1 MQSVGTPAFWI
12 GFAVVVLGML
22 ALDLGI
28 FNRKAHVIH
37 VKEALTWTVVWVA
50 LSIAFGLGIGWFIGP
65 DKGLEFFTG
74 YLIEEALSVD
84 NIFVMLV
91 VFSYFSVPASLQHRV
106 LFWGI
111 LGALLMRA
119 MFIFAGAALL
129 QRFHW
134 VMYLFGAILVFTGG
148 KLLFQDEEA
157 HPERNPVLK
166 LFRKL
171 FRSVPDYR
179 GQHFLVKESGRW
191 LATPLLFVLVTIE
204 ATDLV
209 FAVDSIPAVF
219 GISRDPFIVFTS
231 NIFAVLGLRSMF
243 FLLSGIVGKFR
254 FLKVGLALVLLFVGG
269 KMLIADWVHIP
280 IWVSLGTVALLIA
293 GSVAASLLVPPA
305 PESKHP

>member
-1 MQSVGTPAFWI
+1 M
-12 GFAVVVLGML
+12 VVLGML

-37 VKEALTWTVVWVA
+37 IKEALIWTLVWVG
-50 LSIAFGLGIGWFIGP
+50 LSIGFGLGISFFIGP

-91 VFSYFSVPASLQHRV
+91 VFSYFRVPQELQHRV

-119 MFIFAGAALL
+119 AFIFAGAALL
-129 QRFHW
+129 QHFHW
-134 VMYLFGAILVFTGG
+134 VMYLFGLILVITGG
-148 KLLFQDEEA
+148 KLMFQDEEV

-179 GQHFLVKESGRW
+179 GQHFMVKENGRW
-191 LATPLLFVLVTIE
+191 LATPLLFVLVTVE

-254 FLKVGLALVLLFVGG
+254 FLKIGLALVLLFVGG
-269 KMLIADWVHIP
+269 KMLIGDWVHIP
-280 IWVSLGTVALLIA
+280 IWASLGVVALLIS
-293 GSVAASLLVPPA
+293 GSVAASLLIPSRDEA
-305 PESKHP
+305 KA